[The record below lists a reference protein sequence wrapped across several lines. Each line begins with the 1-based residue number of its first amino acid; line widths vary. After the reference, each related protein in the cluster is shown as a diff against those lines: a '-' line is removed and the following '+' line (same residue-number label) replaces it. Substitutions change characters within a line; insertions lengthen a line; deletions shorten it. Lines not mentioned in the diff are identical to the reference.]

1 MLLYNHSKGK
11 QNKKGGEKMTYSYYI
26 RLNNIKDS
34 KQAFREYLEKYNNTY
49 KALPDGMKKQV
60 ANANYNFRF
69 IDNAN
74 I

>member
-1 MLLYNHSKGK
+1 
-11 QNKKGGEKMTYSYYI
+11 MTYKYYI

-34 KQAFREYLEKYNNTY
+34 KQAFREYLEKYSDTY